1 MTVIPSLAAV
11 VRVQRTGR
19 MDASA
24 TAQHDFETGLQDSV
38 GRTMLVQQIF
48 NVDRRGVSALI
59 QYRKSRT
66 AKEEPRHSLQCLT

>member
-19 MDASA
+19 TDASA

-48 NVDRRGVSALI
+48 NVDR
-59 QYRKSRT
+59 
-66 AKEEPRHSLQCLT
+66 